1 MLQAL
6 RNAIAAPVA
15 VKENARTFERML
27 FVEPCRV
34 TRWGKEYQATT
45 RNISKGGLCL
55 DIEGMGS
62 DAYDVELSIQLRDFE
77 PILATARW
85 AHKRTFG
92 VQFLTPVED
101 NVDLLSLLAEL
112 EAMR

>member
-1 MLQAL
+1 MIQAL
-6 RNAIAAPVA
+6 KKAMSPSDSAIDNGRV
-15 VKENARTFERML
+15 FERLL

-34 TRWGKEYQATT
+34 TRWGKEHEATT

-55 DIEGMGS
+55 DIEGIGS
-62 DAYDVELSIQLRDFE
+62 STHDAEFSIQLRDFE

-92 VQFLTPVED
+92 VQFLSPIEENVE
-101 NVDLLSLLAEL
+101 LMTLLADL